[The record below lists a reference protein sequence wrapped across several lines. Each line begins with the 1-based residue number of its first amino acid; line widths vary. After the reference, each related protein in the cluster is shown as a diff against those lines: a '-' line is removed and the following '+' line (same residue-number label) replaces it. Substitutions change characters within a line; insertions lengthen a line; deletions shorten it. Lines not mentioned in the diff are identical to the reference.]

1 MQVSLEDAEER
12 RKQAKPLAEQTP
24 QEIMQVGTL
33 PG

>member
-12 RKQAKPLAEQTP
+12 RKLAKPLAEQTP
-24 QEIMQVGTL
+24 QEIVQVDAL